1 MIDRRR
7 FVCGMAVAM
16 VAGCA
21 PADRRARIGFLRF
34 QSGDGARQNRR
45 LDAFRQG
52 MRALGYEEGR
62 NYAVE
67 VASGGGDPVAL
78 AAAARGLAASN
89 VDVIVTGSLRGAGAA
104 RDATTKIPVVVV
116 AGDLEAAGFVDHEL
130 RPRQN
135 VTGLTFLTGELTA
148 KRVEKLRDVKPGLK
162 SVALVVG
169 TRNAVSAIVQ
179 GHVEA
184 AGRMLGVRVHPF
196 EAGSELDIAR
206 LFEVIAQERIEG
218 FVANED
224 SVVTEQNRQ
233 IALLAL
239 RQRIPSAGGL
249 EFAEESGLIGYGTVL
264 QDQYAGLA
272 EYVDKLLKGARVED
286 LRAKRP
292 TKFDFV
298 INATTA
304 EALGITIPPEVRQA
318 ARMI

>member
-1 MIDRRR
+1 
-7 FVCGMAVAM
+7 
-16 VAGCA
+16 
-21 PADRRARIGFLRF
+21 
-34 QSGDGARQNRR
+34 
-45 LDAFRQG
+45 

-62 NYAVE
+62 TYTIE
-67 VASGGGDPVAL
+67 VASAGGDLAAL
-78 AAAARGLAASN
+78 AAAARGLAARN
-89 VDVIVTGSLRGAGAA
+89 VDVIVGGSLRNAGAA

-116 AGDLEAAGFVDHEL
+116 AGDLEASGFVDHEL

-135 VTGLTFLTGELTA
+135 VTGLTFQSGELTA
-148 KRVEKLRDVKPGLK
+148 KRVEKLRDIKPGLQ

-179 GHVEA
+179 GHVEVA
-184 AGRMLGVRVHPF
+184 SRALGVRVYTF
-196 EAGSELDIAR
+196 EVGTEADIAGV
-206 LFEVIAQERIEG
+206 FAVIAQDQIDA
-218 FVANED
+218 FVTNED
-224 SVVTEQNRQ
+224 SVVNDQYRQ

-249 EFAEESGLIGYGTVL
+249 EFAEAAGLIGYGTNL

-272 EYVDKLLKGARVED
+272 EYVDKILKGARVED

-304 EALGITIPPEVRQA
+304 EALGIAIPREVRQA